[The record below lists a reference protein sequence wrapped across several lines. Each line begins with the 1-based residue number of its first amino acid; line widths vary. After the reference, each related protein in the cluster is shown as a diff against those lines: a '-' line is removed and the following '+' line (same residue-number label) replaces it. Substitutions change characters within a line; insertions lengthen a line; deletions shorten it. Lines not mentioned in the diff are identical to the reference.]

1 MTRSDQG
8 HLSLELSDELDELLL
23 RREAGVRLQQKQYHT
38 FESIRV
44 LPQIPKMERASLI
57 ICRVAPA
64 ALAFASCASGIA
76 SSTASRRATCAV
88 VAPAAGPADALRG
101 PAPAR
106 ATQVVLELGA
116 AAAAPRR
123 GGPGVAMGR
132 KVIFLQ
138 AGLLYMK
145 VCPCKGQIVPNNWG
159 CSIFY

>member
-64 ALAFASCASGIA
+64 ALASFASSASGIA
-76 SSTASRRATCAV
+76 SSAASRRAACA
-88 VAPAAGPADALRG
+88 AASPAAACASADAACSAVP
-101 PAPAR
+101 PAP
-106 ATQVVLELGA
+106 
-116 AAAAPRR
+116 
-123 GGPGVAMGR
+123 
-132 KVIFLQ
+132 
-138 AGLLYMK
+138 
-145 VCPCKGQIVPNNWG
+145 
-159 CSIFY
+159 